1 MAVDVDLDRL
11 NGLVT
16 RLGTDAHAAVVDIRD
31 PLACA
36 DLARDCVARFGRLDV
51 LVNAAGVYPRR
62 PILQIS
68 TDDWQDVFAVNV
80 LGTYNMAVAAIVQMR
95 NHAGGH
101 IVNISSIDGLTAHPD
116 NAHYAATKAAVISL
130 TRSLALEVAPLGIVV
145 NSVAPGPMAT
155 ETAKQSDWYDDMVDA
170 LPTKHPIEPTEVAK
184 LVGFLASTE
193 NRSISGE
200 NVIISGAGLIA

>member
-1 MAVDVDLDRL
+1 MEPSSESQPDSRVRKRGIHRHERVVPLDRL
-11 NGLVT
+11 RGEHPVERIAMN
-16 RLGTDAHAAVVDIRD
+16 
-31 PLACA
+31 
-36 DLARDCVARFGRLDV
+36 
-51 LVNAAGVYPRR
+51 
-62 PILQIS
+62 
-68 TDDWQDVFAVNV
+68 
-80 LGTYNMAVAAIVQMR
+80 NMAVAAIVQMR

-130 TRSLALEVAPLGIVV
+130 PRSLALEVAPLGIVV